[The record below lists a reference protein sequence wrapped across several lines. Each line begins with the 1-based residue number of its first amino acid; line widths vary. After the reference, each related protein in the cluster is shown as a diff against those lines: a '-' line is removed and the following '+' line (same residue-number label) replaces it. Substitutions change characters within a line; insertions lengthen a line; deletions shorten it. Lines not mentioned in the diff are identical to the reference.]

1 MTVAIEE
8 GLEGVVAARTRLSG
22 IDGEEGRLWLGGFPV
37 EELAPKACFEETVHL
52 LWNGELPGR
61 GQLGQFQGRMSSW
74 TLPGGTRSLIEAAAA
89 AGQRPIDVL
98 RLALDSLSVEDSE
111 ADVTLVGATPV
122 IVAAVSRSM
131 EGRPV
136 VQPDPGLRLAANF
149 LYMLTGRRPTEARAR
164 ALDTYLNTMVDHGM
178 NASTFTARVITSTRS
193 DLKSAVV
200 GALGALKGP
209 LHGGAPEPALAM
221 LQAIGVPDRAEPCIR
236 NLLER
241 GERLMG
247 FGHREYKVRDPRAA
261 VLAQAAEDLCAA
273 RGEAGLLDLAGTVE
287 AVAVRLLAEYKPGR
301 RLFANAEFYTAVLL
315 HELGVPPALFTCTFA
330 VSRMAGWI
338 AHCREQEATGRI
350 FRPQSEYVGRGDG
363 EWVALEERCARTGTA
378 AAVPAGAARDSALG

>member
-37 EELAPKACFEETVHL
+37 EELAPKARFEETVHL
-52 LWNGELPGR
+52 LWTGELPVR
-61 GQLGQFQGRMSSW
+61 EQLREFQGRVSSW
-74 TLPGGTRSLIEAAAA
+74 TLPAATRSLIEAAAA

-98 RLALDSLSVEDSE
+98 RLALDSLCLEE
-111 ADVTLVGATPV
+111 AGSDIALVGATPV
-122 IVAAVSRSM
+122 IVAAVSRSL

-136 VQPDPGLRLAANF
+136 IPPDPGLRLAANF
-149 LYMLTGRRPTEARAR
+149 LYMLSGRRPTEARAR
-164 ALDTYLNTMVDHGM
+164 ALDIYLNTMVDHGM

-209 LHGGAPEPALAM
+209 LHGGAPEPALTM
-221 LQAIGVPDRAEPCIR
+221 LQEIGVPHRAEPFIR
-236 NLLER
+236 DALER

-261 VLAQAAEDLCAA
+261 VLAQAARDLCAA
-273 RGEAGLLDLAGTVE
+273 GEDGGLLDLAGTVE
-287 AVAVRLLAEYKPGR
+287 SEAVRLLEEYKPGR

-315 HELGVPPALFTCTFA
+315 HELEVPPALFTCTFA

-338 AHCREQEATGRI
+338 AHCREQEAAGRI
-350 FRPQSEYVGRGDG
+350 FRPQSEYVGCENG
-363 EWVALEERCARTGTA
+363 EWVALEERCASR
-378 AAVPAGAARDSALG
+378 

>member
-1 MTVAIEE
+1 MTVAIEK

-22 IDGEEGRLWLGGFPV
+22 IDGEEGRLCLAGFPV

-52 LWNGELPGR
+52 LWNGELPDR
-61 GQLGQFQGRMSSW
+61 AQLGEFQGRMSSW
-74 TLPGGTRSLIEAAAA
+74 TLPPATRSLIEAAAA

-136 VQPDPGLRLAANF
+136 IQPNPGLRLAANF
-149 LYMLTGRRPTEARAR
+149 LYMLSGRRPTEARAR

-221 LQAIGVPDRAEPCIR
+221 LQAIGVPDRAEPFIR
-236 NLLER
+236 NILER

-273 RGEAGLLDLAGTVE
+273 EGDKGLLELAGTVE
-287 AVAVRLLAEYKPGR
+287 SEAVRLLEEYKPGR
-301 RLFANAEFYTAVLL
+301 RLYANAEYYTAVLL
-315 HELGVPPALFTCTFA
+315 HELEVPPELFSSTFA

-350 FRPQSEYVGRGDG
+350 FRPQSEYVGRESG
-363 EWVALEERCARTGTA
+363 EWVALEERCARTGSE
-378 AAVPAGAARDSALG
+378 AAVKADAARGSALG

>member
-37 EELAPKACFEETVHL
+37 EELAPKARFEETVHL
-52 LWNGELPGR
+52 LWNGELPDR
-61 GQLGQFQGRMSSW
+61 EQIRQFQGRMSSW
-74 TLPGGTRSLIEAAAA
+74 TLPGGTRALIEAAAV

-111 ADVTLVGATPV
+111 ADVTLAGATPV

-209 LHGGAPEPALAM
+209 LHGGAPEPALDM
-221 LQAIGVPDRAEPCIR
+221 LQAIGVPGRAEPFIR

-247 FGHREYKVRDPRAA
+247 FGHREYRVRDPRAA

-287 AVAVRLLAEYKPGR
+287 AEAVRLLAEYKPGR

-363 EWVALEERCARTGTA
+363 EWVDLEERCARTGTA
-378 AAVPAGAARDSALG
+378 AAVSAGAARDSALG

>member
-1 MTVAIEE
+1 MTVGIEE

-22 IDGEEGRLWLGGFPV
+22 IDGEKGRLWLGGFPV

-52 LWNGELPGR
+52 LWTGELPDR
-61 GQLGQFQGRMSSW
+61 EQLGALQRRISGW
-74 TLPGGTRSLIEAAAA
+74 TLPAGTRSLIEAAAA
-89 AGQRPIDVL
+89 AGQRPIDIL
-98 RLALDSLSVEDSE
+98 RLALDSLCLEDAGSD
-111 ADVTLVGATPV
+111 ATLVGATPV

-131 EGRPV
+131 QGQPV
-136 VQPDPGLRLAANF
+136 IPPDPGLRLAANF
-149 LYMLTGRRPTEARAR
+149 LYMLTGRRPGEARAR

-209 LHGGAPEPALAM
+209 LHGGAPEPALTM
-221 LQAIGVPDRAEPCIR
+221 LQEIGVPGRAEPFIR

-247 FGHREYKVRDPRAA
+247 FGHREYKARDPRAA
-261 VLAQAAEDLCAA
+261 VLAQAARDLCAA
-273 RGEAGLLDLAGTVE
+273 EGDRGLLDLAGTVE
-287 AVAVRLLAEYKPGR
+287 AEAVRLLEEYKPGR

-315 HELGVPPALFTCTFA
+315 HELGVPPELFSSTFA

-338 AHCREQEATGRI
+338 AHCREQEAVGRI
-350 FRPQSEYVGRGDG
+350 FRPQSEYAGREDG
-363 EWVALEERCARTGTA
+363 AWVDLEERR
-378 AAVPAGAARDSALG
+378 AVTR